1 MHEKIK
7 EIRQTL
13 GLTLEDFGAR
23 LGVARSTISNIE
35 AGRKNATQRMLND
48 ICREFNVNPDYLT
61 GESDQM
67 FLQMTKSDHLAAFF
81 GDVLRED
88 DSEFKKRFISMLSQL
103 TTEDWKL
110 LEKVLDRMDIK
121 KD

>member
-88 DSEFKKRFISMLSQL
+88 EDDFRRRFISMLSQL
-103 TTEDWKL
+103 STEDWKL